1 MKNIIFYIIAF
12 FSTSGY
18 AQESLSEVLAKYNNE
33 SIPYIYSKEL
43 SKEIDITILDARE
56 KSEYD
61 VSHLK
66 DAIYVGYKKFN
77 LENAANQ
84 LHNKNQKIV
93 VYCSLGVRSEDI
105 AEKLKN
111 AGFTNV
117 LNLYGGI
124 FEWKNNN
131 FKVFN
136 SEEKETEK
144 VHAYS
149 KAWSKW
155 LTKGLKIY
163 EK

>member
-33 SIPYIYSKEL
+33 SIPYIHSKEL
-43 SKEIDITILDARE
+43 SKETDITILDARE

-66 DAIYVGYKKFN
+66 DAIYVGYKKFD
-77 LENAANQ
+77 LENVANQ
-84 LHNKNQKIV
+84 LQNKNKKIV

-105 AEKLKN
+105 AEKLKK
-111 AGFTNV
+111 AGYTNV
-117 LNLYGGI
+117 YNLYGGI

-131 FKVFN
+131 FSVFDYNN
-136 SEEKETEK
+136 SKTEK

-155 LTKGLKIY
+155 LIKGIKIY
-163 EK
+163 D